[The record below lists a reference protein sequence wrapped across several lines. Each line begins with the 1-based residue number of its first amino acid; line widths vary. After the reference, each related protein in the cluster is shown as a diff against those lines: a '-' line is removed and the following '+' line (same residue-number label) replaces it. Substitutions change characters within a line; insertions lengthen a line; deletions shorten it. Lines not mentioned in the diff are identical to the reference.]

1 MRVMI
6 HLAVSYLKYYKK
18 QTMTLWI
25 GMVLALALLTG
36 MGSLFE
42 SGTHTALE
50 QARKQYGDW
59 HYNLRCEKDWLK
71 KIEENPDGKG
81 YKIEKAGIEIIRKV
95 LEKPFSIQLVY
106 ANDAY
111 LEMMGR
117 KLQEGSYPQKE
128 NEVAMDKET
137 LLNLG
142 IPEVLGTTV
151 VLDGESFVLSGI
163 VSGAPEQLVE
173 NQNDARQIFV
183 SKELDYG
190 TNGSFLYLKFAEN
203 HKVYGQM
210 EAFCRKFKIKTK
222 NVTRNNGIAS
232 YVGGEIPTKF
242 LEVIKTGITHKEAGL
257 PYIWGQLNE
266 TGTLAEN
273 VVLTVFAVF
282 GAFIIYSLF
291 QISVVKRMAQ
301 YSMMQTLGM
310 SESQNRR
317 LLEIELGMVTLSAY
331 PVGCILGNLTAWLI
345 YKKIG
350 RIFIVQNQT
359 YHSGTAELAK
369 EQAVSNL
376 PKVGAYCVNKTILVW
391 NFLFLILVI
400 WGICTALIKKMK
412 KQTIHQMMNGNFSNH
427 KNRKIYSLNH
437 KNLTKI
443 LTKKFMFG
451 RRKGTLIGIL
461 LSLSLGSVIFLSAC
475 YVTENTKK
483 NNELIFKAD
492 DGLGSDIQLY
502 EQSEQLSDIIP
513 KQKIKEIKKISGVKE
528 VHPVL
533 YLLGELPLENGKL
546 LWTSYF
552 ADIAEDESNPPD
564 ETLKEKY
571 NGIAVCTGKNSYH
584 LKVNIYGYDDEMIAD
599 LKPYLLEGTIDAEE
613 MREKNLVILKTLVD
627 GQGNYDGIDI
637 LAGDEIQLKTVNNL
651 SVPEEALK
659 FLGEEE
665 WYQQV
670 TLNVSAVVSRPL
682 AKVENFIG
690 DDGETSVDVIMTKE
704 QMEKNFGVSDYK
716 TVSIFVDKNADTS
729 QISRKLREIT
739 ADVNQCIVKDYS
751 RQIEAQNLYLE
762 QKMFFYY
769 GISAV
774 LMAISLLHIMNSMQY
789 LVFARRREF
798 GILRAMGITDAGF
811 QKMLLREGVRY
822 GVYSALVVSIF
833 YLVVQKIL
841 YYFMIHVYRY
851 LHPKAFLSWY
861 VFVGVLIINI
871 VLCVTVMQ
879 KTGRTILKEEIVEEL
894 KKV

>member
-1 MRVMI
+1 MRTII
-6 HLAVSYLKYYKK
+6 HLAVSYLNYYKK
-18 QTMTLWI
+18 QTMTLCI
-25 GMVLALALLTG
+25 GIVLALSLLTG

-42 SGTHTALE
+42 SGNHTALE

-59 HYNLRCEKDWLK
+59 HYNLRCDENWMKQF
-71 KIEENPDGKG
+71 EENPDGKG

-106 ANDAY
+106 VNDAY
-111 LEMMGR
+111 LDMMGR

-128 NEVAMDKET
+128 NEVAMDKQT

-151 VLDGESFVLSGI
+151 VLNDESFVLSGI
-163 VSGAPEQLVE
+163 VSEAPEQLAE
-173 NQNDARQIFV
+173 NQNDAGQIFV

-203 HKVYGQM
+203 HKVYQQM
-210 EAFCRKFKIKTK
+210 EAFCRRFKIKTK

-266 TGTLAEN
+266 TGVLVET
-273 VVLTVFAVF
+273 VVLIVFAVF
-282 GAFIIYSLF
+282 GTFIIYSLF

-301 YSMMQTLGM
+301 YGMMQTLGM
-310 SESQNRR
+310 AESQNRR
-317 LLEIELGMVTLSAY
+317 LLETELGMVTLSAY
-331 PVGCILGNLTAWLI
+331 PVGCILGNLTAWVI
-345 YKKIG
+345 YRKIG

-359 YHSGTAELAK
+359 YHSGIAELAK
-369 EQAVSNL
+369 EQAISNL
-376 PKVGAYCVNKTILVW
+376 PKAGAYCVNKTILVW
-391 NFLFLILVI
+391 SLLFLILII
-400 WGICTALIKKMK
+400 WGICTALIKKME
-412 KQTIHQMMNGNFSNH
+412 KQTIHQMMNGHFSNH
-427 KNRKIYSLNH
+427 KNRKIYSLKH

-451 RRKGTLIGIL
+451 RKGTLIGIL

-483 NNELIFKAD
+483 NNELTFKAD

-502 EQSEQLSDIIP
+502 EQSEQLSDVIP
-513 KQKIKEIKKISGVKE
+513 KQKIEEIKKISGVKE
-528 VHPVL
+528 VHPVQ

-564 ETLKEKY
+564 EALKEKY
-571 NGIAVCTGKNSYH
+571 NGIAVRTGENSYT

-637 LAGDEIQLKTVNNL
+637 LTGDEIQLKTVKNL

-665 WYQQV
+665 WYQQK
-670 TLNVSAVVSRPL
+670 TLKVSAIVSRPL

-690 DDGETSVDVIMTKE
+690 DDGETAVDIIMTKE
-704 QMEKNFGVSDYK
+704 QMEKNFGVSDDK
-716 TVSIFVDKNADTS
+716 TVSISVDKNTDTS
-729 QISRKLREIT
+729 QISKKLREIT

-751 RQIEAQNLYLE
+751 QQIEAQNLYLA

-789 LVFARRREF
+789 LVFARKREF

-811 QKMLLREGVRY
+811 QKMLLREGIRY
-822 GVYSALVVSIF
+822 GMYSTLVVSIF
-833 YLVVQKIL
+833 YLAVQKIL
-841 YYFMIHVYRY
+841 YYFMVHVYRY
-851 LHPKAFLSWY
+851 LHPNAFLSWY
-861 VFVGVLIINI
+861 VFAGILIVNV
-871 VLCVTVMQ
+871 VLCVIMMQ
-879 KTGRTILKEEIVEEL
+879 SAGRTILKEEIVKEL
-894 KKV
+894 KEA

>member
-25 GMVLALALLTG
+25 GMILALALLTG

-50 QARKQYGDW
+50 QARKDYGDW
-59 HYNLRCEKDWLK
+59 HYNLRYDENWMK
-71 KIEENPDGKG
+71 KFEENSDGKG
-81 YKIEKAGIEIIRKV
+81 YKLEKTGIEIIRKV

-106 ANDAY
+106 ANDEY
-111 LEMMGR
+111 LEMIGR
-117 KLQEGSYPQKE
+117 KLQEGSYPKKQ
-128 NEVAMDKET
+128 NEVAMDKQM

-142 IPEVLGTTV
+142 ISETLGTTV
-151 VLDGESFVLSGI
+151 VLDGKFFILSGI
-163 VSGAPEQLVE
+163 LSEAPEQLAKS
-173 NQNDARQIFV
+173 QNDGSQIFV

-203 HKVYGQM
+203 HKIYRQM
-210 EAFCRKFKIKTK
+210 EAFCNRFKIQTK
-222 NVTRNNGIAS
+222 NVTINNGIAS
-232 YVGGEIPTKF
+232 YVGGGNPTQF
-242 LEVIKTGITHKEAGL
+242 LEVIKTGTTHKEAGL
-257 PYIWGQLNE
+257 PYIWGKLNE
-266 TGTLAEN
+266 TGALAEH
-273 VVLTVFAVF
+273 VVLMVFAVF

-317 LLEIELGMVTLSAY
+317 LLEIELGIVTLSAY
-331 PVGCILGNLTAWLI
+331 PIGCILGNLTAWVI
-345 YKKIG
+345 YRKIG
-350 RIFIVQNQT
+350 RIFIVQNQM
-359 YHSGTAELAK
+359 YHSITAEQAK

-376 PKVGAYCVNKTILVW
+376 PKAGAYCVNKMILFW
-391 NFLFLILVI
+391 SFLFLILVI
-400 WGICTALIKKMK
+400 WQICTVLMK
-412 KQTIHQMMNGNFSNH
+412 QMEKQTIHQMMSSNVSKH
-427 KNRKIYSLNH
+427 KNRKIYSLRH
-437 KNLTKI
+437 QNLTKI

-451 RRKGTLIGIL
+451 RKETLIGIL
-461 LSLSLGSVIFLSAC
+461 LSLSLGSVIFLGAS
-475 YVTENTKK
+475 YVTENTRE
-483 NNELIFKAD
+483 NNELTFKAD
-492 DGLGSDIQLY
+492 DGLGSDIQLC
-502 EQSEQLSDIIP
+502 EQSEQLSDVIP
-513 KQKIKEIKKISGVKE
+513 AQKIKEIKKISGIEE
-528 VHPVL
+528 VHPVS

-571 NGIAVCTGKNSYH
+571 NGIAVRTGEDSYH

-599 LKPYLLEGTIDAEE
+599 LKPYLLEGTIDADE
-613 MREKNLVILKTLVD
+613 MKEKNLVILKTLVD

-637 LAGDEIQLKTVNNL
+637 LAGDEIQLKTVKNL

-665 WYQQV
+665 WYQQE
-670 TLNVSAVVSRPL
+670 TLKVSAVVSRPL

-690 DDGETSVDVIMTKE
+690 DDGETAVDIIMTKE
-704 QMEKNFGVSDYK
+704 QMEKNFGISDDK
-716 TVSIFVDKNADTS
+716 TVSISVDKNADTS
-729 QISRKLREIT
+729 QISKKLREIT

-751 RQIEAQNLYLE
+751 QQIEAQNLYLA

-774 LMAISLLHIMNSMQY
+774 LMAISLLHIINSMQY
-789 LVFARRREF
+789 LVLARKREF

-822 GVYSALVVSIF
+822 GVYSALVVSML

-841 YYFMIHVYRY
+841 YYFMVHVYRY
-851 LHPKAFLSWY
+851 LHPNAFLSWY
-861 VFVGVLIINI
+861 VFVGILVINI
-871 VLCVTVMQ
+871 LLCMTVMQ
-879 KTGRTILKEEIVEEL
+879 KAGRTILKEEIVKEL
-894 KKV
+894 KEA